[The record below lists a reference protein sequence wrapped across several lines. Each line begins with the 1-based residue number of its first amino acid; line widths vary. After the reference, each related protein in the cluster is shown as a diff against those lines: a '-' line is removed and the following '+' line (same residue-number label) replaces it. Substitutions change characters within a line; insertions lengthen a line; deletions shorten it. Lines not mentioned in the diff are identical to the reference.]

1 MIQRIQTVYLLF
13 ASVILGLLLFLPLAS
28 MIDAEANNFSYL
40 FYGVV
45 NAEGEIAMLDY
56 PLAILLVLMPL
67 LNLIAIFFF
76 KKRIL
81 QMRICIFNILL
92 MLGSLALIWY
102 YSYQAENTLFVDT
115 FFSYTVVFPL
125 VAAIFTFLAF
135 WGIRKDEIL
144 VRSAD
149 RIR

>member
-13 ASVILGLLLFLPLAS
+13 ASVILGLLLFLPLAY
-28 MIDAEANNFSYL
+28 MVDAEANNFSYL
-40 FYGVV
+40 FYGITDAQGKIV
-45 NAEGEIAMLDY
+45 MLDY
-56 PLAILLVLMPL
+56 PLAILLVAMPL
-67 LNLIAIFFF
+67 LNLIAIFLF

-125 VAAIFTFLAF
+125 VSAILTFLAF
-135 WGIRKDEIL
+135 RGIRKDEIL

>member
-13 ASVILGLLLFLPLAS
+13 ASVILGLLLFLPLAY
-28 MIDAEANNFSYL
+28 MVDAEANNFSYL
-40 FYGVV
+40 FYGITDAQGKIV
-45 NAEGEIAMLDY
+45 MWDY
-56 PLAILLVLMPL
+56 PLAILLVAMPL
-67 LNLIAIFFF
+67 LNLIAIFLF

-125 VAAIFTFLAF
+125 VSAIFTFLAF
-135 WGIRKDEIL
+135 RGIRKDEIL

>member
-1 MIQRIQTVYLLF
+1 MIQRIQTIYLLF

-40 FYGVV
+40 FYGVIDS
-45 NAEGEIAMLDY
+45 EGKIAMLDY
-56 PLAILLVLMPL
+56 PLAILLVIMPI
-67 LNLIAIFFF
+67 LNLIAIFLF

-115 FFSYTVVFPL
+115 FFSYPVVFPL
-125 VAAIFTFLAF
+125 VAAILTFLAF
-135 WGIRKDEIL
+135 RGIRKDEIL